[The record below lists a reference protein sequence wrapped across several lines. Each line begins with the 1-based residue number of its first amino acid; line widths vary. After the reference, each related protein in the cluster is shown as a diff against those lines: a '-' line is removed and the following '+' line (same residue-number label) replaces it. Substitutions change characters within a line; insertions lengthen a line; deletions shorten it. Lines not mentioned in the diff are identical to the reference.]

1 MSTKTAQNK
10 TKQHLTISR
19 AGESVQMQ
27 RSLNSDIKLL
37 RMQSMTVPLESSL
50 SIKLNIHLSTVQ
62 LQAFIQEKRNI
73 ALQKLYMLKVILSV
87 NEWINKLSYI
97 RKIEST
103 KQ

>member
-1 MSTKTAQNK
+1 
-10 TKQHLTISR
+10 
-19 AGESVQMQ
+19 
-27 RSLNSDIKLL
+27 
-37 RMQSMTVPLESSL
+37 MQSMTVPLESSL

-62 LQAFIQEKRNI
+62 LQAFIQEKWDI
-73 ALQKLYMLKVILSV
+73 FLQKLYMLKVILSV